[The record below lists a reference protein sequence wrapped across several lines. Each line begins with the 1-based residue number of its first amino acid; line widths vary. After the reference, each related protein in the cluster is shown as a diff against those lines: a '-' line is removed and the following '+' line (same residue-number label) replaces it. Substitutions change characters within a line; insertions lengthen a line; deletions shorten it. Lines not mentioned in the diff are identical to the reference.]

1 MALNVEE
8 QRINTTMAYLNNL
21 KSVEDINADDI
32 NADDINADDINA
44 DDFIKQVIVKDNLD
58 AEYIVN
64 NNIFDILFDIYFV
77 LNPSSVVIINLQ
89 KGEHILDS
97 EWQKN
102 SKRYNYYDI
111 LYDINEKYLDII
123 NASKSN
129 TSTTT
134 LMMGV
139 LTNFILNT
147 SYYYSMLPD
156 PGTSETELSIEVE
169 PTYFIDEH
177 NNLQKLYF
185 ILWKIV
191 FTQLKDI
198 FLSGE
203 LFDAKTLEIM
213 LQTLANNISVFV
225 SSNVDFIKIIYN
237 IYNNFLVDFGE
248 NFTFRKPRP
257 DKFNTT
263 GTRSSLSSRR
273 EQNIIDIKTRR
284 SNTFKTRRL
293 QQPSVIVEGGRKRT
307 RRIKKNKHKKTIK
320 RKNKNKRK
328 NKKTRKYRKGSK

>member
-8 QRINTTMAYLNNL
+8 QRINITMGYLNNL
-21 KSVEDINADDI
+21 KSVEE
-32 NADDINADDINA
+32 DINA
-44 DDFIKQVIVKDNLD
+44 DDFIQNFIYNDNLD

-89 KGEHILDS
+89 KGKHISDD
-97 EWQKN
+97 EWQQN
-102 SKRYNYYDI
+102 SMRYNYYDI
-111 LYDINEKYLDII
+111 LYDINENYLNII

-129 TSTTT
+129 TSTDT

-185 ILWKIV
+185 ILWKFV
-191 FTQLKDI
+191 FTKLKDI

-203 LFDAKTLEIM
+203 LFDAKTLEIK
-213 LQTLANNISVFV
+213 LQALAKNISVFV

-237 IYNNFLVDFGE
+237 IYNNFLVDSGE

-273 EQNIIDIKTRR
+273 EQNINDYKTRR
-284 SNTFKTRRL
+284 SKTFNTRRQL
-293 QQPSVIVEGGRKRT
+293 QQQQPDVIVEGGRKRT

-328 NKKTRKYRKGSK
+328 NKKTRKYRKRL